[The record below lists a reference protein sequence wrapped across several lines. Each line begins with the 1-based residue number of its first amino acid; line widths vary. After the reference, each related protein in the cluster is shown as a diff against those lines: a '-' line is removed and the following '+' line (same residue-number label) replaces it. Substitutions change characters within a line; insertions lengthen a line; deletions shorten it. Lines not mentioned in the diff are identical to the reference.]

1 MKSKLLLKFV
11 LSISILA
18 VLEACGDDIDSEMDG
33 YEQNSSMKTKMSDS
47 SLIKTDTLQTFDL
60 MKSASAREVADT
72 LNQPEDLNGITQE
85 PTSPRRL
92 EPGTDPIT
100 EPGTGETIDPTK
112 PDRPK

>member
-85 PTSPRRL
+85 P
-92 EPGTDPIT
+92 GTDPIT